1 MILKELTDNQSKF
14 FIDTVQLYD
23 AYKDAFERNRAY
35 RGGMHWKKS
44 KNKEYLFRT
53 KDRYGNG
60 KSLGPRSEKTEKIL
74 AEFKKNKKQ
83 VTENFSSLK
92 NRLKEQSRFCKAA
105 KIQRVPRVV
114 TTLLRLFEQQN
125 ILGRN
130 LMVVGTNAL
139 YAYEACAGVF
149 LEHDIMATS
158 DMDILWDTRPKLILV
173 SEEKP
178 VQTDFMDLLRKAD
191 KSFEMMGKKSFRAV
205 NKDGY
210 MIDLLKPLPSNVFAN
225 EKKQIGG
232 ADDLEAVEVMNLQWL
247 LSSPKFF
254 QTVIGDDGF
263 PALLV
268 VPDPRAFSLH
278 KLWLSKQEDRDP
290 VKRRRDKHQG
300 VAAAKI
306 VLNYLTQYKFKQSE
320 LRMFPADVIEKA
332 RRSIDNME
340 IPPGFD

>member
-1 MILKELTDNQSKF
+1 MVLKELTDNQSKF
-14 FIDTVQLYD
+14 FIDTVQIYD
-23 AYKDAFERNRAY
+23 AYKDAFEKNRSY
-35 RGGMHWKKS
+35 HGGMHWKKS

-74 AEFKKNKKQ
+74 AAFQKNKKQ
-83 VTENFSSLK
+83 ITKHFSSLK

-130 LMVVGTNAL
+130 LMVIGTNAL
-139 YAYEACAGVF
+139 YAYEAAAGVF
-149 LEHDIMATS
+149 FEQDIMATS
-158 DMDILWDTRPKLILV
+158 DMDILWDIRPKLILV
-173 SEEKP
+173 SGEKP
-178 VQTDFMDLLRKAD
+178 QKIDFMDILRKAD
-191 KSFEMMGKKSFRAV
+191 KSFEIMGEKSFRAV

-210 MIDLLKPLPSNVFAN
+210 MIDLLKAVPKNLFAK
-225 EKKQIGG
+225 EKRQIGG

-263 PALLV
+263 PALMA

-290 VKRRRDKHQG
+290 VKRRRDQHQG
-300 VAAAKI
+300 IITAKV

-320 LRMFPADVIEKA
+320 LRMFPADIVKRARISMEK
-332 RRSIDNME
+332 ME
-340 IPPGFD
+340 IPPDFS